1 MPIIPMKEMLAT
13 ALAGKYAVGYF
24 EAWDQYSFEAVLE
37 AAEELKSPVILGFGG
52 SMMNQEWFDKNG
64 LRGLTAL
71 GKAVAENAEVPVSF
85 LLNEVYTFEQ
95 IIRGLTWGFNAV
107 MLDTSD
113 LPFEDNIT
121 ETRRVCNTAHA
132 IGVDVE
138 GECDRLP
145 DASGAM
151 GITGGAGHSSLTD
164 PESAVRYVE
173 ETGVDALSVS
183 IGNVHILTEGS
194 ATIDFDLLTKLRD
207 MVSVPLVVHGGTGF
221 PDDAVKR
228 AIELGVAKFN
238 IGTIMKKLYLE
249 AIRDGVAQLPEKPD
263 MQAVVGSRKSNDIL
277 ENAKIRVKDEVK
289 RRMIIYGSE
298 GKGI

>member
-1 MPIIPMKEMLAT
+1 MNEMLKS

-52 SMMNQEWFDKNG
+52 SMMNQDWFDRNG
-64 LRGLTAL
+64 LRGLAAL

-121 ETRRVCNTAHA
+121 ETRRVANTAHA

-151 GITGGAGHSSLTD
+151 GSGHSSKTD
-164 PESAVRYVE
+164 PEAAVRYVE
-173 ETGVDALSVS
+173 ETGVDSLSVS
-183 IGNVHILTEGS
+183 IGNVHILTEGR
-194 ATIDFDLLTKLRD
+194 ATIDFELLTKLRD

-228 AIELGVAKFN
+228 AIELGVTKFN

-263 MQAVVGSRKSNDIL
+263 MQAIVGSRKSTDIL

-298 GKGI
+298 DKG

>member
-1 MPIIPMKEMLAT
+1 
-13 ALAGKYAVGYF
+13 
-24 EAWDQYSFEAVLE
+24 
-37 AAEELKSPVILGFGG
+37 
-52 SMMNQEWFDKNG
+52 MMNQDWFDKNG

-151 GITGGAGHSSLTD
+151 GVAGGTGHSSLTD

-173 ETGVDALSVS
+173 ETGVDSLSVS

-194 ATIDFDLLTKLRD
+194 ASIDFDLLARLRD

-221 PDDAVKR
+221 PDDAVRR

-238 IGTIMKKLYLE
+238 IGTIMKKIYLE
-249 AIRDGVAQLPEKPD
+249 AIREGVAQLPEKPD
-263 MQAVVGSRKSNDIL
+263 MQAIVGSHKPSDFL
-277 ENAKIRVKDEVK
+277 ETAKVRVKEEVK

-298 GKGI
+298 GKGV